1 MAYELERIH
10 GEQGRIV
17 RELFVDTADDNY
29 IAARWCF
36 VEGLNVDWFW
46 LAVHCLEKYM
56 KAVLLLNGRSGWR
69 YPDNAGKCRAFGHD
83 IAALHEQ
90 VGRLAADLLPGTLER
105 PNELEIDHWQE
116 ETPETFL
123 RRLFRFGNAD
133 NRYQIFGFV
142 RRREDLFK
150 LDLMVFALR
159 RLCVPLDGYY
169 LGRRRPD
176 RKNPTHRDLLRKQP
190 ESWTVSPTCKLEKTA
205 AGKRG
210 ERLREVLLYLNVP
223 FAPQDFE
230 HRGLRGVTAA
240 HLPVLGRSILAPL
253 EQAPDSDAAALAAD
267 VCDWVLGNI
276 QLPNDVKRQLR
287 DARARR
293 TT

>member
-1 MAYELERIH
+1 MAYELDPIH
-10 GEQGRIV
+10 REQGRIV
-17 RELFVDTADDNY
+17 RELYVDTADDNY
-29 IAARWCF
+29 ITARWCF

-69 YPDNAGKCRAFGHD
+69 YSDNAGKRPAFRHD

-90 VGRLAADLLPGTLER
+90 VQRLAADLLPSDLER
-105 PNELEIDHWQE
+105 PHELKIDHWQE

-123 RRLFRFGNAD
+123 RRLYRFGNAD
-133 NRYQIFGFV
+133 NRYQTFGFL
-142 RRREDLFK
+142 RRPEDLFK

-169 LGRRRPD
+169 LGKRRPD
-176 RKNPTHRDLLRKQP
+176 RNNPTHRDLLRKQP
-190 ESWTVSPTCKLEKTA
+190 EWWTVSPTCKLERTA

-210 ERLREVLLYLNVP
+210 EGLREVVLNLNLP
-223 FAPQDFE
+223 FAPEDFE
-230 HRGLRGVTAA
+230 HRGRRSATAA
-240 HLPVLGRSILAPL
+240 HNPILRRSILAPL
-253 EQAPDSDAAALAAD
+253 EQAPNSDAAALAAEL
-267 VCDWVLGNI
+267 CDWMLGNI

-287 DARARR
+287 EARARR